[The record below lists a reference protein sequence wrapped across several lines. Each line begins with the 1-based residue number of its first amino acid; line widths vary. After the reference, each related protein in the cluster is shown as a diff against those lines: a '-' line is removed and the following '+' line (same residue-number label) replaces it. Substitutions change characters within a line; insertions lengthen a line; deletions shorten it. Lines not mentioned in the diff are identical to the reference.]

1 MLDRL
6 TGMAVFVAAAD
17 AGSFAAAAGP
27 LGLSPQMVAR
37 HVAALETRL
46 GVRMLNRT
54 TRSQGLTE
62 TGRTYYERCRIVLA
76 EVEAADARAGN
87 ARAEPH
93 GRLRISA
100 PVTFGAHSLAPVVA
114 RYMRD
119 HPKVDV
125 DLFLTDRFVDLINE
139 DVEATIRIGP
149 LADSELIARTLAP
162 YRLVACAS
170 PAYLRERGT
179 PVIPD
184 DLAGHD
190 CLGYAYR
197 TRPIDK
203 EWLFT
208 RDGRTHAVRISRRL
222 EVNDGV
228 ALLSVAVAGGGIV
241 LAAEDVL
248 RHAIDDGRLVR
259 VLPGFDPPS
268 RPMHLVYVA
277 DRRQTPKLRAF
288 IDAVS
293 SAFGSANKAGDGAVA
308 DRHRGRTHAAPMT
321 PP

>member
-1 MLDRL
+1 MSPHSK
-6 TGMAVFVAAAD
+6 T
-17 AGSFAAAAGP
+17 SF
-27 LGLSPQMVAR
+27 
-37 HVAALETRL
+37 
-46 GVRMLNRT
+46 GVRLLNRT

-62 TGRTYYERCRIVLA
+62 SGRTYYERCRIVLA
-76 EVEAADARAGN
+76 EVEAANSLAGES
-87 ARAEPH
+87 RAEPH

-119 HPKVDV
+119 YPKVDV

-139 DVEATIRIGP
+139 DVEATFRIGS
-149 LADSELIARTLAP
+149 LADSGLIARPLAP

-170 PAYLRERGT
+170 PVYLREHGAPVT
-179 PVIPD
+179 PE
-184 DLAGHD
+184 DLAGHT
-190 CLGYAYR
+190 CLSYAYR
-197 TRPIDK
+197 TRPTDK

-228 ALLSVAVAGGGIV
+228 ALLSVALAGGGIV

-248 RHAIDDGRLVR
+248 RQAIDDSRLVR
-259 VLPGFDPPS
+259 VLPGYDPPS
-268 RPMHLVYVA
+268 RPMHLVYAA

-288 IDAVS
+288 IDAA
-293 SAFGSANKAGDGAVA
+293 AFAFRTRQA
-308 DRHRGRTHAAPMT
+308 RRGTRRCRLWTYFIDFAA
-321 PP
+321 

>member
-6 TGMAVFVAAAD
+6 TSMAVFVAAAD
-17 AGSFAAAAGP
+17 AGSFAAAASP

-37 HVAALETRL
+37 HVAALETQL
-46 GVRMLNRT
+46 GVRLLNRT

-62 TGRTYYERCRIVLA
+62 SGRTYHERCRIVLA
-76 EVEAADARAGN
+76 EVEAANSLAGES
-87 ARAEPH
+87 RAEPH

-125 DLFLTDRFVDLINE
+125 DLFLTDRFVDLVNE
-139 DVEATIRIGP
+139 GVEATFRIGP
-149 LADSELIARTLAP
+149 LADSELIARPLSP

-170 PAYLRERGT
+170 PAYLRERGAPVT
-179 PVIPD
+179 PE
-184 DLAGHD
+184 DLAGHA
-190 CLGYAYR
+190 CLSYAYR
-197 TRPIDK
+197 TRPTDR

-228 ALLSVAVAGGGIV
+228 ALLSVALADGGIV

-248 RHAIDDGRLVR
+248 QQAIDDGRLVR
-259 VLPGFDPPS
+259 VLPGYDAPS
-268 RPMHLVYVA
+268 RPMHLVYAA

-288 IDAVS
+288 IDAAVI
-293 SAFGSANKAGDGAVA
+293 AFGS
-308 DRHRGRTHAAPMT
+308 DRL
-321 PP
+321 

>member
-6 TGMAVFVAAAD
+6 TSMAVFVGAAD

-37 HVAALETRL
+37 HVAELEKQL
-46 GVRMLNRT
+46 GVRLLNRT

-62 TGRTYYERCRIVLA
+62 SGRTYYERCRIVLA
-76 EVEAADARAGN
+76 EVEAANSLAGES
-87 ARAEPH
+87 RAEPH

-100 PVTFGAHSLAPVVA
+100 PVTFGAHSLAPVIA

-125 DLFLTDRFVDLINE
+125 DLFLTDRFVDLVNE
-139 DVEATIRIGP
+139 DVEATFRIGP
-149 LADSELIARTLAP
+149 LADSGLIARPLAP

-170 PAYLRERGT
+170 PAYLRERGAPAT
-179 PVIPD
+179 PE
-184 DLAGHD
+184 DLTGHT
-190 CLGYAYR
+190 CLSYAYR
-197 TRPIDK
+197 TRPTDK

-208 RDGRTHAVRISRRL
+208 RDGQTHAVRISRRL
-222 EVNDGV
+222 EANDGV
-228 ALLSVAVAGGGIV
+228 ALLSVALAGGGIV

-248 RHAIDDGRLVR
+248 RQAIDDGRLVR
-259 VLPGFDPPS
+259 VLPGYDPPS

-288 IDAVS
+288 IDVAAI
-293 SAFGSANKAGDGAVA
+293 AFRLNRLSEE
-308 DRHRGRTHAAPMT
+308 
-321 PP
+321 

>member
-6 TGMAVFVAAAD
+6 TSMAVFVGAAD

-37 HVAALETRL
+37 HVAALEKQLGIRL
-46 GVRMLNRT
+46 LNRT

-62 TGRTYYERCRIVLA
+62 SGRTYYERCRIVLI
-76 EVEAADARAGN
+76 EVEAANSLAGES
-87 ARAEPH
+87 RAEPH

-100 PVTFGAHSLAPVVA
+100 PVTFGSHSLAPVVA
-114 RYMRD
+114 QYMCD
-119 HPKVDV
+119 YPNVDV

-139 DVEATIRIGP
+139 DVEATFRIGP
-149 LADSELIARTLAP
+149 LAASELVARPLAP

-170 PAYLRERGT
+170 PVYLRERGT
-179 PVIPD
+179 PVAPE
-184 DLAGHD
+184 DLARHA

-197 TRPIDK
+197 TRPTDK

-208 RDGRTHAVRISRRL
+208 RDGKTHAVRINRRL
-222 EVNDGV
+222 EANDGV
-228 ALLSVAVAGGGIV
+228 ALLSIAVAGGGIV

-248 RHAIDDGRLVR
+248 RQAIVDGRLVR
-259 VLPGFDPPS
+259 VLPGYDPPS
-268 RPMHLVYVA
+268 RPMHLVYAA

-288 IDAVS
+288 IAAATC
-293 SAFGSANKAGDGAVA
+293 AFGP
-308 DRHRGRTHAAPMT
+308 DRLNEG
-321 PP
+321 